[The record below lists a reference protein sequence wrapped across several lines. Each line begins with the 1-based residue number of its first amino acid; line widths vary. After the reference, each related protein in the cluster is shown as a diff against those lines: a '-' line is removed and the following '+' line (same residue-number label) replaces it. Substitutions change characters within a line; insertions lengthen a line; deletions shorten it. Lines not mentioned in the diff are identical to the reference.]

1 MSDES
6 MLQEHKATYVGFV
19 RLVTWSTAA
28 VVITL
33 ILMALFLL

>member
-6 MLQEHKATYVGFV
+6 MLQEHKATYIGFV
-19 RLVTWSTAA
+19 RLVTWSTVA